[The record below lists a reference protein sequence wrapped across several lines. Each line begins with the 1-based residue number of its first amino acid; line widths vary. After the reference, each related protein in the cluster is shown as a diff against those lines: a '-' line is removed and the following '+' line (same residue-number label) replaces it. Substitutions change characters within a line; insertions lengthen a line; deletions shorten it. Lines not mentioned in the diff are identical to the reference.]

1 MLSIREATPAEFAAI
16 LRFTANS
23 TVANANF
30 TADQVGAMPLGTT
43 TPAVPDDSL
52 AGWHLLIAFTK
63 EPLDEIAWHQLAQ
76 LKNMFNGIICVMPEA
91 PIPVTESSWIP
102 ALRSL
107 GFNLL
112 RQADEWAMCYDIA
125 SYKAVPDWLNPR
137 HWAHP
142 ERWNKAR
149 W

>member
-16 LRFTANS
+16 VRLTANAAA
-23 TVANANF
+23 ANANL
-30 TADQVGAMPLGTT
+30 AANQVGVIPLDAE

-52 AGWHLLIAFTK
+52 ADWHLLIALTK
-63 EPLDEIAWHQLAQ
+63 EPLKEITLHQLAQ
-76 LKNMFNGIICVMPEA
+76 LKNMFNGMICVMPAA

-102 ALRSL
+102 TLRGL
-107 GFNLL
+107 GFNLVQ
-112 RQADEWAMCYDIA
+112 QADEWAMCYDIA
-125 SYKAVPDWLNPR
+125 SYKTVPDWLNPR

-142 ERWNKAR
+142 ERWNKTR